1 MTYSNR
7 INYQFSKGFTLIELM
22 VVVVI
27 IGIVSAI
34 AVPSYQSMV
43 SRNRVST
50 AVTSLH
56 GALLLARSEALKRGS
71 PVTICRSETTTAVTP
86 SCSTSNSLPLSNTG
100 WADGWIIF
108 VDVNNNGKYNP
119 GNAPPDV
126 LVTVQN
132 RLSRDIEDI
141 SIIPNG
147 SLKFITFNP
156 TGQVFG
162 TFVQLKINK
171 PDADSD
177 DSHSRYICIASGG
190 RARVSDVVC

>member
-1 MTYSNR
+1 MTYRNR

-43 SRNRVST
+43 SGNRVST

-56 GALLLARSEALKRGS
+56 GALLLTRSEALKRGS
-71 PVTICRSETTTAVTP
+71 PVTICRSETTTAATP

-108 VDVNNNGKYNP
+108 VDVNNNGQYNP
-119 GNAPPDV
+119 GNSPPDV
-126 LVTVQN
+126 LVSVQN
-132 RLSRDIEDI
+132 RLSKDIKDI

-147 SLKFITFNP
+147 TLKYITFNP

-162 TFVQLKINK
+162 TFVQLKINR
-171 PDADSD
+171 PDADN
-177 DSHSRYICIASGG
+177 DSSHDRYICIASGG
-190 RARVSDVVC
+190 RARVSDVIC